1 MCDAEI
7 QYHLWQGNDLERAL
21 VVEGDFRHILKMSP
35 TRIVQKLLK
44 YHLKN
49 TC

>member
-21 VVEGDFRHILKMSP
+21 VVEGDFRHILKCHQQESF
-35 TRIVQKLLK
+35 
-44 YHLKN
+44 KN
-49 TC
+49 C